1 MLLPSKFVAERASIG
16 FLLASL
22 VGLLGAGFSQDLAR
36 AAAQGELEV
45 SPEATPEIRQVQP
58 SQAPAGGEVT
68 VVIEGRNFSQGAYVS
83 FSTPSVHAISTRRVS
98 PTQLEAKLAIN
109 PKARPGPVS
118 LYVSNPA
125 SAVAEAPFTIAVAP
139 AEIKPSGTGTPEVTL
154 IDPARATRGA
164 QVSVKITGKNFVKGA
179 KVSFSNPGIRVLET
193 NSAMSTELVAR
204 IQVAPNAA
212 AGKGSLFVVN
222 PDDREAEVA
231 FEVGEGG
238 PARPGGP
245 GAPSAPATETGT
257 PPAQRFE
264 VISLGEGINILQNP
278 NKPKGTLTVAGGV
291 LKYEESGKEIFSA
304 PTGEIKEIDAN
315 VILGVN
321 TGTFHIIL
329 NSGKTFNFVAA
340 SLRPADSQSIVGSL
354 RAALK

>member
-1 MLLPSKFVAERASIG
+1 MLPSTRFAAGRSCVGFVLPA
-16 FLLASL
+16 LL
-22 VGLLGAGFSQDLAR
+22 GLLGAGLSQGHAR

-83 FSTPSVHAISTRRVS
+83 FSTPSVHAISTRRLS

-125 SAVAEAPFTIAVAP
+125 SSVAEAPFTIAVAP
-139 AEIKPSGTGTPEVTL
+139 AEIKPSGSGTPEVTL
-154 IDPARATRGA
+154 IDPARAARGE
-164 QVSVKITGKNFVKGA
+164 QVDVKITGKNFVKGA
-179 KVSFSNPGIRVLET
+179 RVSFSNPGIRVLET
-193 NSAMSTELVAR
+193 SSPKSTELVAR

-222 PDDREAEVA
+222 PDEREAEVA

-245 GAPSAPATETGT
+245 GAPSAPSTETGT
-257 PPAQRFE
+257 PAAQRFE
-264 VISLGEGINILQNP
+264 VINLGEGINILQNP

-304 PTGEIKEIDAN
+304 PKGEVKEVDAN
-315 VILGVN
+315 VIVVN

-329 NSGKTFNFVAA
+329 NSGKTYNFVAA
-340 SLRPADSQSIVGSL
+340 SLHPADSQSIVSSL